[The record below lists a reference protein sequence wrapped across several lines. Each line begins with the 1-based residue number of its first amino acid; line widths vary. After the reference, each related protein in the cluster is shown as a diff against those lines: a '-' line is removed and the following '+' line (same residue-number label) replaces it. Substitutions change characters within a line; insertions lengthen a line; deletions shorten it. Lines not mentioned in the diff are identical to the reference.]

1 MSVTLPPE
9 LEATIQEKIERGG
22 YDDAAAVV
30 REALRLL
37 EERDR
42 LTHLRALIAE
52 AEAEVARG
60 EVVDWTPNFMERLIR
75 ESEEDARNGVPIPDE
90 VKP

>member
-1 MSVTLPPE
+1 MSVTLAPE
-9 LEATIQEKIERGG
+9 LEATIQEQIESGRYPG
-22 YDDAAAVV
+22 AIEVV

-42 LTHLRALIAE
+42 LDHLRALIAE

-60 EVVDWTPNFMERLIR
+60 EVVAWTPDLHNRIMRKAEA
-75 ESEEDARNGVPIPDE
+75 DARAGRPIPDY
-90 VKP
+90 VMP